1 MAQFLNNIKDDLSSI
16 ANPNQIFDKGIDRNR
31 TTFLKGLK
39 TTSSGQKE
47 DPTYTGFRIMFD
59 MGYGG
64 LVDPETYLPISPLFS
79 NGSNQIV
86 GPIRGMKTPDPIPR
100 DFFNLAQNKIVGLP
114 NYTAEMQYMT
124 AEAYL
129 RERRSL
135 EENGLGGIARDAT
148 GKTIPIDPTKLSG
161 SGVSHRA
168 DALVGFRN
176 LLFSINEK
184 SPWFIRSI
192 EGLDSVLRNPI
203 PRQVGANPGYREQRS
218 GVLTFNCMDSIDL
231 RVNAMADLY
240 RKATYDYQYQRET
253 LPGNLRKFRMWI
265 IVTEIRQIDL
275 QRNVADVLNPFNIPG
290 VRSAAEV
297 IRDIGQGTGLLDGG
311 ANQSRNPRRDLESF
325 VRSFERLTPYILM
338 YQLDLC
344 EFNFD
349 ESYPFT
355 SLNNADNKNAVES
368 KFKVHVGNVREYKL
382 QYNILS
388 DLLRNESAFAP
399 ILVQDSWNL
408 NGSKILLKGVD
419 LNNNAN
425 LFRRFANNFINN
437 SIASVVQQQ
446 VSPIV
451 TQQILG
457 NSYGFNI
464 ADAVRS
470 LNSAQDLVNGIRNVK
485 SPFDDNRPQSR
496 GLGGPNER
504 NYPSIKEDV
513 YPGVPEPIRGGNLG
527 SQYPNPTPGTPLGP
541 NDVYPTN
548 PGSDLGLP
556 GRVYGSIDEDEYRTV
571 GGDIDNSSLGVP
583 DRAYPTVSDDLYK
596 NSPGSDLGLP
606 RRIYQ
611 KVTEDS
617 YTEVPGRDLGV
628 PGRIYP
634 SVTEDIYNNNPGSD
648 LGLPSRQYP
657 INTDD
662 SFGNVPGSDLGVPD
676 RAYPTVSEDVYNNN
690 PGSDLGLPTR
700 QYPTNREDSFKE
712 VPGSDLGVPR
722 RTYPT
727 ISENVYK

>member
-1 MAQFLNNIKDDLSSI
+1 MANFLNEIKDNLSSV
-16 ANPNQIFDKGIDRNR
+16 ADPNQIFNKGIDRGR

-64 LVDPETYLPISPLFS
+64 LVDPESYLPISPLFS
-79 NGSNQIV
+79 NGSSQIV
-86 GPIRGMKTPDPIPR
+86 GPVKGMKTPEPIPR
-100 DFFNLAQNKIVGLP
+100 DFFNLSQNKIRNFP
-114 NYTAEMQYMT
+114 NYTADMQYMT

-135 EENGLGGIARDAT
+135 EENGLGGTTRDAS
-148 GKTIPIDPTKLSG
+148 GKVIPLDANNFSG

-168 DALVGFRN
+168 DALAGFRN

-184 SPWFIRSI
+184 SPWFIKSI
-192 EGLDSVLRNPI
+192 DGLDGVLKNLI
-203 PRQVGANPGYREQRS
+203 PRQVGQGGSYREQRS

-253 LPGNLRKFRMWI
+253 LPSNLRKFRMWI
-265 IVTEIRQIDL
+265 IVTEIRQVDL
-275 QRNVADVLNPFNIPG
+275 QRNLADVLNPFNLPG
-290 VRSAAEV
+290 VRGIAET

-311 ANQSRNPRRDLESF
+311 ANQSKNPGKDLESF
-325 VRSFERLTPYILM
+325 VKSFEKLTPYILM

-355 SLNNADNKNAVES
+355 SLNNADNRNAVEN
-368 KFKVHVGNVREYKL
+368 KFKVHVGNIREYKL

-388 DLLRNESAFAP
+388 DLLKNESSFAP
-399 ILVQDSWNL
+399 ILVQDSWNMA
-408 NGSKILLKGVD
+408 GSKILLKGVN
-419 LNNNAN
+419 LNNNTN
-425 LFRRFANNFINN
+425 LFRKLANNFINN
-437 SIASVVQQQ
+437 SVASVVQQQ

-457 NSYGFNI
+457 NAYGFNV

-470 LNSAQDLVNGIRNVK
+470 LNSAQDLVNGIK
-485 SPFDDNRPQSR
+485 TIKAPFQDNKPQSK
-496 GLGGPNER
+496 GFGGPTER
-504 NYPSIKEDV
+504 NYPGIKEDV
-513 YPGVPEPIRGGNLG
+513 YPGVPAPVPSNLG
-527 SQYPNPTPGTPLGP
+527 NQYPTPSQGAGLG
-541 NDVYPTN
+541 NSDVYPSN

-556 GRVYGSIDEDEYRTV
+556 SRMYETIKQDEYRSV
-571 GGDIDNSSLGVP
+571 GGDLDNKDLGVP
-583 DRAYPTVSDDLYK
+583 DRTYPTISEDIYK

-606 RRIYQ
+606 KRVYGTI
-611 KVTEDS
+611 KEDS
-617 YTEVPGRDLGV
+617 YAEVPGKDLGA
-628 PGRIYP
+628 PDRTYP
-634 SVTEDIYNNNPGSD
+634 ITTGDIYENNPGKD
-648 LGLPSRQYP
+648 LGLPDRTYP
-657 INTDD
+657 VNKDD
-662 SFGNVPGSDLGVPD
+662 VYGNIPGSDLGVP
-676 RAYPTVSEDVYNNN
+676 
-690 PGSDLGLPTR
+690 
-700 QYPTNREDSFKE
+700 K
-712 VPGSDLGVPR
+712 

-727 ISENVYK
+727 IDENVYK